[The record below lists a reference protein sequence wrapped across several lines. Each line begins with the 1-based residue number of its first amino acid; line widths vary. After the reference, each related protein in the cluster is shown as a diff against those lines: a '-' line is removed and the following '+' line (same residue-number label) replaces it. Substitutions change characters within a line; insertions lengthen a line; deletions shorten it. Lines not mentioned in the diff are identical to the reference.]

1 MKRLLLLL
9 LVISVLSGCSANVK
23 KTPPLPDLNFSGNIS
38 VTYNKFDLL
47 CSIEN
52 NLASECVIT
61 VLEPDL
67 ISGLQIV
74 SDNGK
79 YSFRLGEIV
88 YDVDSSMMKRTEFV
102 TTLTETFE
110 QILKT
115 TTVTELENG
124 NWLYRGQT
132 SLGEFTMV
140 QDGVTGYPVT
150 IRVPDSDLYIKF
162 SNMKSNTE
170 KGG

>member
-1 MKRLLLLL
+1 M
-9 LVISVLSGCSANVK
+9 SGCSANTK

-88 YDVDSSMMKRTEFV
+88 YDVDSSMMKKTEFV
-102 TTLTETFE
+102 ATITETFE

-115 TTVTELENG
+115 TTVSELENG
-124 NWLYRGQT
+124 NWLYKGQT
-132 SLGEFTMV
+132 NSGEFTMV

-150 IRVPDSDLYIKF
+150 IRVPDSDLFIKF
-162 SNMKSNTE
+162 SNMRSNT
-170 KGG
+170 K

>member
-1 MKRLLLLL
+1 MKKVLLLL

-23 KTPPLPDLNFSGNIS
+23 KTPPLPDFNFSGNIS
-38 VTYNKFDLL
+38 VTYNNFDLL

-61 VLEPDL
+61 VIEPEL

-74 SDNGK
+74 SDKGK
-79 YSFRLGEIV
+79 CTIRLGEIV
-88 YDVDSSMMKRTEFV
+88 YDVDSSVMKRTEFV
-102 TTLTETFE
+102 STLIEAFE
-110 QILKT
+110 QTLKT
-115 TTVTELENG
+115 TTVSALENG
-124 NWLYRGQT
+124 NWLYRGHT

-150 IRVPDSDLYIKF
+150 IRVPESDLYIKF
-162 SNMKSNTE
+162 SNMKSNT
-170 KGG
+170 K